1 MNFFKNLL
9 IKFLIKTFLI
19 IFFIGGYTLAEDGI
33 NLDSDCLIHGQC
45 SMDTYELLNIRDGEE
60 ANPTGF
66 VNDIIT
72 GATMFIGVLVT
83 ITLVVSGFL
92 FILAGGDEKMAER
105 GKSGAKYS
113 LIGLLL
119 VIFSYTIIR
128 AIQFLA
134 AG

>member
-1 MNFFKNLL
+1 ML

-19 IFFIGGYTLAEDGI
+19 IFFIWWYTLAEDWI
-33 NLDSDCLIHGQC
+33 NLDSDCLIHWQC
-45 SMDTYELLNIRDGEE
+45 SMDTYELLNIRDWEE
-60 ANPTGF
+60 ANPTWF

-72 GATMFIGVLVT
+72 WATMFIWVLVT
-83 ITLVVSGFL
+83 ITLVVSWFL
-92 FILAGGDEKMAER
+92 FILAWWDEKMAER
-105 GKSGAKYS
+105 WKSWAKYS

-134 AG
+134 AW